1 MRFLLKL
8 AGAAVL
14 LFVVL
19 AVGAAGVA
27 GMGSGADRLIDG
39 VELMSPI
46 RVVHA
51 LIDLGTF
58 GLILVV
64 LGIGLIVAMKSL
76 WSRQSRLQRDPE
88 QPNEALMIQE
98 IHAGLSR
105 MEDRIE
111 ALETILFDRAAPS
124 PSGHVQ
130 PKAGRLL

>member
-8 AGAAVL
+8 AGAAVFL
-14 LFVVL
+14 LVVL

-46 RVVHA
+46 RVIHA

-64 LGIGLIVAMKSL
+64 LGTGLIVAMKSL
-76 WSRQSRLQRDPE
+76 WSRQSRFLRETE
-88 QPNEALMIQE
+88 QPNETLMIQE

-105 MEDRIE
+105 MEDRVE

-124 PSGHVQ
+124 PSGHGRSN
-130 PKAGRLL
+130 AGRTV